1 MSVEM
6 ITKGLDR
13 IEEGLERLDR
23 KQKEHAD
30 EILMLK
36 QRGSALPMDSGVIQ
50 TGVQKFETINGK
62 SVRYFGRDEMLAKAY
77 GTASEDFSLADH
89 VRSVILGTKAAS
101 STAVVPT
108 GVSGSIID
116 RVRARTAV
124 VEAGAGTIVIDGPMN
139 AARLTG
145 DPTVIEH
152 TEAAADATESD
163 ITFSS
168 IGLNPKTL
176 IAQVPLT
183 MELVADSP
191 NLDDLLNVALAGA
204 FGAKLD
210 ALAIAL
216 ILADAGIP
224 TSSASHATGT
234 WAGTMLAITQALAAN
249 QELPTALIGNTA
261 DFAARASQLAST
273 AGTWLGAPPVLAA
286 MKDLYT
292 TNIAA
297 GFAIFGRFDQAL
309 AIALRQALTVEV
321 IRYGKP
327 GTASHLL
334 VATMRAAPV
343 VLQPGKLFIQDSIV
357 P

>member
-13 IEEGLERLDR
+13 IEEGLHRLDL

-30 EILMLK
+30 EILQLK

-50 TGVQKFETINGK
+50 TGVQKFEAINGK
-62 SVRYFGRDEMLAKAY
+62 SVRYFGRDELLAKSY

-89 VRSVILGTKAAS
+89 VRNVVLGTKAAS

-124 VEAGAGTIVIDGPMN
+124 IEAGAGTIVIDGPMN

-145 DPTVIEH
+145 DPTVVEH
-152 TEAAADATESD
+152 SEGVADATESD
-163 ITFSS
+163 ITFSAV
-168 IGLNPKTL
+168 GLNPKTL
-176 IAQVPLT
+176 IAQIPLT

-224 TSSASHATGT
+224 TSSVSQATST
-234 WAGTMLAITQALAAN
+234 WAGVMAAITQALGVN

-297 GFAIFGRFDQAL
+297 GSAIFGQFDQAL

-343 VLQPGKLFIQDSIV
+343 VLQPGKLFIQDASV
-357 P
+357 A

>member
-13 IEEGLERLDR
+13 IEEGLHRLDL

-30 EILMLK
+30 EILQLK

-50 TGVQKFETINGK
+50 TGVKRFETINGK
-62 SVRYFGRDEMLAKAY
+62 SVKYFGRDELLSKSY

-101 STAVVPT
+101 STAVVPV

-145 DPTVIEH
+145 DPTVHEH
-152 TEAAADATESD
+152 TEAADDVTESD
-163 ITFSS
+163 ITFSPV
-168 IGLNPKTL
+168 GLNPKTL
-176 IAQVPLT
+176 IATVPLT

-204 FGAKLD
+204 FGGKLD
-210 ALAIAL
+210 ALAIAA

-224 TSSASHATGT
+224 TSSVSHATST
-234 WAGTMLAITQALAAN
+234 WAGVVAAITEALAAN

-297 GFAIFGRFDQAL
+297 GSAIFGRFDEAL

-343 VLQPGKLFIQDSIV
+343 VLQPGKLFIQDASV
-357 P
+357 A